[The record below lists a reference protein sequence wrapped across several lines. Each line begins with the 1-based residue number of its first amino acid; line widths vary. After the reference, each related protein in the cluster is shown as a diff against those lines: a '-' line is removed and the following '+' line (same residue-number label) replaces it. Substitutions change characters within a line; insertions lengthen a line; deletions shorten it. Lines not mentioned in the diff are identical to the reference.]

1 MILLYQRWPEM
12 ANQREKK
19 WFPPRCPGHEVGPGT
34 QPRTRIGACG
44 GGGGAGRTPGTQKR
58 RTWKRGGNQK
68 GRVGDEAERLRNRN
82 RAKGKETFHE

>member
-44 GGGGAGRTPGTQKR
+44 GGGGGRQDPRNTEEEDLEKR
-58 RTWKRGGNQK
+58 REPERQGG
-68 GRVGDEAERLRNRN
+68 G
-82 RAKGKETFHE
+82 

>member
-1 MILLYQRWPEM
+1 M

-44 GGGGAGRTPGTQKR
+44 GGGGQAGPQEHR
-58 RTWKRGGNQK
+58 RGGP
-68 GRVGDEAERLRNRN
+68 
-82 RAKGKETFHE
+82 GKEEGTRKAGWGMKQSVCGTETGPREKKLSMNKR